1 MTDLTGSDN
10 KEQTQGLGGAFE
22 KWPFT
27 QSELTAGLR
36 RHTGDPRLAV
46 TRITEREITRRL
58 PAVGHLRGVEVHT
71 KGATGKQMFHLV
83 LKENM
88 GSTRAGTA
96 GAGLREVNVYLT
108 LKEHLPVRMPV
119 MIASHAKGE
128 WMLLLHLPMGRFP
141 DKWRASD
148 YLLATEQ
155 LAILHDRFWGL
166 GQDLAVYSWLEQSLH
181 SHRDVYL
188 QAAHKDAQILA
199 SNQESILN
207 QQTNVV
213 EITDRILSDIG
224 QIANTLERS
233 PATLLHGDYWAGNI
247 LIHEKGGLTV
257 YDWEDAGIGPAIFD
271 LMGFIQGSSWH
282 FSPLPI
288 SSDEIIKHYRERLA
302 AAGAYSFSDDEFTLL
317 WDHALMWTFVNGW
330 VGNLAKT
337 PNTLLPMR
345 LEALQEVLIAP
356 LNQAIERQL

>member
-1 MTDLTGSDN
+1 MTNQAGSD
-10 KEQTQGLGGAFE
+10 KLEQSNGLGRSFE
-22 KWPFT
+22 KWPFN
-27 QSELTAGLR
+27 QSALTAGLR

-71 KGATGKQMFHLV
+71 EGATGKQMFHLV

-128 WMLLLHLPMGRFP
+128 WMLFLHLPVGRFP

-166 GQDLAVYSWLEQSLH
+166 GQDLSVYNWLEQSLH
-181 SHRDVYL
+181 GHRDVYL
-188 QAAHKDAQILA
+188 KAAHNDAQILA

-207 QQTNVV
+207 QQTNIV
-213 EITDRILSDIG
+213 EITDRILANIG
-224 QIANTLERS
+224 KIADTLERS
-233 PATLLHGDYWAGNI
+233 HATLLHGDFWPGNI
-247 LIHEKGGLTV
+247 LIHQKGGLTV

-271 LMGFIQGSSWH
+271 LMGFIQASSWH

-288 SSDEIIKHYRERLA
+288 SPEEIINHYRDRLA
-302 AAGAYSFSDDEFTLL
+302 SAGAHTFSDDEFVLL
-317 WDHALMWTFVNGW
+317 WDHAVMWTFVTSW
-330 VGNLAKT
+330 AGNLAKT

-345 LEALQEVLIAP
+345 LEALEEVLFAP
-356 LNQAIERQL
+356 LSKAVERQL